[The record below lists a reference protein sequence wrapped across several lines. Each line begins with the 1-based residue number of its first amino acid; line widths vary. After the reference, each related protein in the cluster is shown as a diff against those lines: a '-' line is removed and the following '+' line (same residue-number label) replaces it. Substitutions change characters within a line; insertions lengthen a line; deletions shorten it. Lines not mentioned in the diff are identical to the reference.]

1 MVVARGGE
9 NREKPNTGAAKAA
22 DNPNRIIT
30 QSRRMFG
37 FGGRGAATAA
47 GASTCSR
54 HANGLAFRAS
64 VRGCAVRG
72 APAHNVADAAGA
84 AKVETTSRV
93 KVSSD
98 ELERKVF
105 FRPPKSFSVTERERE
120 RKRSLTFVRFFQL
133 HKTQL
138 RFKRM
143 GRKKRPFYRLVAID
157 SRRKR
162 EGLALEELGY
172 YNPLTKETHL
182 NAESIQKW
190 IKDGAEPSDTVAS
203 LLKKAMPA
211 FAEK

>member
-1 MVVARGGE
+1 MG
-9 NREKPNTGAAKAA
+9 REKPNTGAAKAA

-47 GASTCSR
+47 GALTCSR

-93 KVSSD
+93 K
-98 ELERKVF
+98 
-105 FRPPKSFSVTERERE
+105 
-120 RKRSLTFVRFFQL
+120 
-133 HKTQL
+133 L

-203 LLKKAMPA
+203 LLKKAMPSVVQ
-211 FAEK
+211 K

>member
-1 MVVARGGE
+1 MVVAKGGE

-98 ELERKVF
+98 ELGRKVF
-105 FRPPKSFSVTERERE
+105 FVPRSLSRSQRERE
-120 RKRSLTFVRFFQL
+120 KKVADFCAFFQL
-133 HKTQL
+133 HETQL